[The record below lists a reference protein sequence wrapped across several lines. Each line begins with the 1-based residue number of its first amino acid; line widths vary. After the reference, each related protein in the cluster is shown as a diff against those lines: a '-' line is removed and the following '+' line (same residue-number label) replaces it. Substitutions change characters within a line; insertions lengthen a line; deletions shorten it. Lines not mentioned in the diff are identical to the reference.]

1 MESPDNLE
9 NLKLTIEKM
18 NNYHQ
23 VEVLRILSR
32 HLCKLNENKSGV
44 YINLSYVDQSVIE
57 DLQKYIKYTIDQ
69 ESTLITTEYQKTE
82 FRTALFD
89 GKEDKDIESIT
100 YNIEC

>member
-1 MESPDNLE
+1 MESLDNLE

-23 VEVLRILSR
+23 VEVLRILSK

-44 YINLSYVDQSVIE
+44 YINLSYVDNSVIE

-69 ESTLITTEYQKTE
+69 ESTLITNEYQKTE
-82 FRTALFD
+82 FRTALLD

>member
-1 MESPDNLE
+1 MESLDNLE

-44 YINLSYVDQSVIE
+44 YINLSYVDKPVIE

-69 ESTLITTEYQKTE
+69 ESTLTTTEYQKTE